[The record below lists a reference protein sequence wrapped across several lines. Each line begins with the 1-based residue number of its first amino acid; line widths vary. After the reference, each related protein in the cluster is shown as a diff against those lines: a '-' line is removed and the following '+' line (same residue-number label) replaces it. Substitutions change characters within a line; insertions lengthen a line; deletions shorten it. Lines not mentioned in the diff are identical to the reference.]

1 MFKNLLDGANSF
13 LETVNGIVKSLN
25 EIPGLLQSTIIG
37 GGYALFQGIQQKGA
51 GENVTGYWTK
61 IANWYKEAS
70 QSGEQLVNVNSK
82 VSSTMNSVNSA
93 LEKNASSSKQAGLSS
108 EQMAQAMQQM
118 GDYTIDVD
126 NKVSNANKNLDD
138 FSNKGSKVGNTLK
151 ETASKTSEFASGMT
165 EVSKGAEAVNK
176 STSSTTSK
184 MGGFKN
190 VLSNLGSSALSAAKG
205 FLTMAGNMALL
216 SAGVFV
222 AEQVASAIYKIANAN
237 KLAYQSAQD
246 RISETESTVAGY
258 RQQIS
263 SLSSISERYDELNK
277 KTSKTKDEE
286 SELLSLRQQIA
297 EISPDLVIGWD
308 EENQPL
314 LALNGSLKDYID
326 NLKEIQKIER
336 TKKASQENTAGRL
349 ALNEIKKA
357 NETTH
362 DRLQPGFDFSFTI
375 YFC

>member
-1 MFKNLLDGANSF
+1 MMVGSGEKENERYIDSVEGKMTLLKENITQLVTTVMSTDMFKNLLDGANSF

-93 LEKNASSSKQAGLSS
+93 LEKNASTSKQAGLSS

-118 GDYTIDVD
+118 GDYTIDID
-126 NKVSNANKNLDD
+126 NKVSSASKNLDD

-222 AEQVASAIYKIANAN
+222 IEQVASAIYKVANAN

-263 SLSSISERYDELNK
+263 SLSSISERYDELSK
-277 KTSKTKDEE
+277 KTNKTKDEE

-308 EENQPL
+308 DENQPL
-314 LALNGSLKDYID
+314 LALNGS
-326 NLKEIQKIER
+326 
-336 TKKASQENTAGRL
+336 
-349 ALNEIKKA
+349 
-357 NETTH
+357 
-362 DRLQPGFDFSFTI
+362 DRKSVV
-375 YFC
+375 